1 MLYYPVY
8 FNNYTP
14 FYVKNGPY
22 IFDAFALKYY
32 LILINRME
40 RLRIER
46 FLDVCRGN
54 NPTAYGRR
62 F

>member
-1 MLYYPVY
+1 
-8 FNNYTP
+8 
-14 FYVKNGPY
+14 
-22 IFDAFALKYY
+22 
-32 LILINRME
+32 ME

-62 F
+62 FWYFSGLCGRYKNYHDRTSMYNG